1 MFNPNDVFPR
11 PNLSD
16 AATPWGRKITEAVRS
31 AGFEIDRH
39 GKLLAGNN
47 RAINGQLGV
56 ITRQISE
63 LTNRKTLTV
72 TPADLSVTGKA
83 TVTPLPSATRV
94 FAFPATDVN
103 RSGLLIVSATF
114 VNSNNAHTARAFVEV
129 LQGSTVIMRWDGA
142 VPNATS
148 SPAGWAET
156 MSVARAI
163 SVTSGSNETF
173 TIRMSRLGFTSTS
186 TTLTMENINATILYG
201 DRI

>member
-72 TPADLSVTGKA
+72 TPANLSVTGNA
-83 TVTPLPSATRV
+83 TILPLPSATRV
-94 FAFPATDVN
+94 FSFPAPDVS
-103 RSGLLIVSATF
+103 RSGLLVVSAVFTS
-114 VNSNNAHTARAFVEV
+114 SNTQTARAFVE
-129 LQGSTVIMRWDGA
+129 LFQGSTVIMRWDGA
-142 VPNATS
+142 VPNNAS
-148 SPAGWAET
+148 APAGWAES
-156 MSVARAI
+156 MSVARAVNI
-163 SVTSGSNETF
+163 TAGSDESF
-173 TIRMSRLGFTSTS
+173 TLKITRLGYTTTASTI
-186 TTLTMENINATILYG
+186 TMENINATMLYG